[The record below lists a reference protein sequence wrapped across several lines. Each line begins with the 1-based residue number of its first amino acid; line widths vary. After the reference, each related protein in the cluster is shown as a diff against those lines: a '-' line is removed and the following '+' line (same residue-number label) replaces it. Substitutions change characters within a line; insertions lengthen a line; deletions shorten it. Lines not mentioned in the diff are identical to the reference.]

1 MIEQRQRGALI
12 FATPLLLVLI
22 VTFTTLLID
31 GSRLLLVRSEMQSIV
46 NSTATAA
53 ADEAQTCSGVPATFN
68 AMQTRGL
75 LAAKAAGFD
84 GDEAAIEIVPGVLLQ
99 GQSTAS
105 PMVFTSRNPNT
116 QMAQTNAAWVKYTR
130 TEPLSALF
138 PESVFPPITLTAE
151 AAARKEVYAILSATG
166 ATATVQGGLLGPLVG
181 QLIGAP
187 GYSLDATNLQS
198 LESTLIGV
206 GDLLSALG
214 VADLTSLVDEPLID
228 VLNAVVGLTGGVT
241 SPVGSIVD
249 DLTNAVGLSGLNA
262 SAVFEVI
269 GQPPGNIQASF
280 PVYDF
285 VISVVLN
292 SAKALNQSTSSL
304 LSLGLDTAQSP
315 LLSGLVQ
322 SINLLGDVDV
332 TLNLVVDEP
341 PRIVIGP
348 ARQNEQGEWLTTVRA
363 SDIALETA
371 LDIQLA
377 TGILGDLISTLS
389 LGLIQIS
396 ILDNI
401 SIPLA
406 VQVGGGEATLV
417 NAKCARGGLNEAEF
431 DFLMQDSVASVKS
444 GRVDAG
450 TGQVTPEPI
459 GVKPLLGLELLG
471 VSVANVCVE
480 ADLDINLASTSANQV
495 LESYNLYCPAG
506 ECDIEPVD
514 SGNNALQG
522 LDIQVR
528 NLDLSCGQGGLTGV
542 VSTVLSG
549 LVTPLTGLLK
559 GVTEPVLGQ
568 LVAPLLSALG
578 ADLGGMQLRVLGA
591 EQTGSQLVERAV
603 FE

>member
-1 MIEQRQRGALI
+1 M
-12 FATPLLLVLI
+12 
-22 VTFTTLLID
+22 
-31 GSRLLLVRSEMQSIV
+31 
-46 NSTATAA
+46 
-53 ADEAQTCSGVPATFN
+53 
-68 AMQTRGL
+68 
-75 LAAKAAGFD
+75 
-84 GDEAAIEIVPGVLLQ
+84 
-99 GQSTAS
+99 
-105 PMVFTSRNPNT
+105 
-116 QMAQTNAAWVKYTR
+116 
-130 TEPLSALF
+130 
-138 PESVFPPITLTAE
+138 
-151 AAARKEVYAILSATG
+151 
-166 ATATVQGGLLGPLVG
+166 
-181 QLIGAP
+181 
-187 GYSLDATNLQS
+187 DATNLQS

-241 SPVGSIVD
+241 SPVGSLVD

-322 SINLLGDVDV
+322 SINLLGNVDV

-348 ARQNEQGEWLTTVRA
+348 ARQNEQGEWLTAVRA

-389 LGLIQIS
+389 LGLLQVS
-396 ILDNI
+396 TLDNI

-431 DFLMQDSVASVKS
+431 DFLMQDGIANIQS
-444 GRVDAG
+444 GRIVSAS
-450 TGQVTPEPI
+450 GQIAPEPI
-459 GVKPLLGLELLG
+459 SATILQLKPLLLPGI
-471 VSVANVCVE
+471 NVCLD
-480 ADLDINLASTSANQV
+480 ADLAINLASTSANQV

-506 ECDIEPVD
+506 ECDIEPVN
-514 SGNNALQG
+514 SGNSTLQG

-528 NLDLSCGQGGLTGV
+528 NLALDCGQGGLTGV
-542 VSTVLSG
+542 VSTVLGG

-591 EQTGSQLVERAV
+591 EQTGSQLVEHAV